1 MKNTKLISIIIIIKI
16 FQSIFNEE
24 IKEANL
30 DDNQGKIDKFI
41 FEYRKNFSKIN
52 TTVLTDENQID
63 YVQNHSFTLLYF
75 HSAYDKH
82 CIDFMPTFKFINDY
96 LNTQTISDDSLYIVN
111 LATIDFSDDENNSE
125 IQHRFRLTT
134 FPFFIIFSSIYQKY
148 IRYTGYL
155 NAPSVI
161 TFSMKAILDNIIE
174 IRDEKRL
181 NQLLNPQLT
190 HLSVFCMSTRFNFDD
205 FYRASQLFTYG
216 LFVDC
221 IGKTVCKNY
230 FTKPEYKS
238 SDIIIA
244 KMNLCKN
251 DFICGDIQIMDKIA
265 KPYFILYNHTTYE
278 DLIELISLNIIP
290 PIHNMTDFNFDLMM
304 KNTLK
309 TIIYIRG
316 QNEKKTNQEISLIL
330 QKILKKR
337 KNGIKWGSILD
348 PINSQNDYEIRRQL
362 SIEEEDY
369 LEKGLLLI
377 HTSNDISKEKETYR
391 MNMKDININELN
403 EDITIKFVND
413 FNSRKIKR
421 DIKSE
426 LKPKHHP
433 KKNLRMVVGK
443 TFKNDIL
450 NNFNKSIVLIL
461 LNLNMENLHMIED
474 QIESMCI
481 KFGLYNQTII
491 FNFLDSYL
499 NEMPDMPKYDIFKRP
514 FYRYYYKN
522 KTKGYVDF
530 KGKNIFDQNEI
541 EEWII
546 DNYAKEYGIEH
557 KYGMRM
563 HIDGMSELLK
573 DKNVMKQIEKQQ
585 KIEQLQEELGIKD
598 DDKEDNNNKNEND
611 NNDDKNQK
619 KETDL

>member
-1 MKNTKLISIIIIIKI
+1 MKNPKLLFILIIFII
-16 FQSIFNEE
+16 FQVIINEDIKETKVKDNEE
-24 IKEANL
+24 N
-30 DDNQGKIDKFI
+30 IDKFI
-41 FEYRKNFSKIN
+41 IEYRKNFSKIN
-52 TTVLTDENQID
+52 TTVLTDQNQID

-82 CIDFMPTFKFINDY
+82 CKDFMPTFKFINDY
-96 LNTQTISDDSLYIVN
+96 LNTQTTSGDSLYIVN
-111 LATIDFSDDENNSE
+111 LGTIDLSDDENNSE
-125 IQHRFRLTT
+125 LQQRFRLTT
-134 FPFFIIFSSIYQKY
+134 FPFFIIFSAVYQKY
-148 IRYTGYL
+148 IKYTGYL
-155 NAPSVI
+155 TAQSVI
-161 TFSMKAILDNIIE
+161 TFSMKAILDTIIE
-174 IRDEKRL
+174 VRDEKRL

-190 HLSVFCMSTRFNFDD
+190 HLSVFCMNSRFNFDD
-205 FYRASQLFTYG
+205 FYRASQIFTYG

-251 DFICGDIQIMDKIA
+251 DFICGDDQIMDKKA

-278 DLIELISLNIIP
+278 DLIEFISLNIIP

-304 KNTLK
+304 QNTLK

-316 QNEKKTNQEISLIL
+316 RNEKKSNQEISTIL
-330 QKILKKR
+330 QKIVKNR
-337 KNGIKWGSILD
+337 RNGIKWGSILD
-348 PINSQNDYEIRRQL
+348 PIHSGNDYEIRREL

-377 HTSNDISKEKETYR
+377 HTSNNDNTKEKETYR
-391 MNMKDININELN
+391 LNMNDINITELN
-403 EDITIKFVND
+403 KDIILKFVND
-413 FNSRKIKR
+413 FNSGKIKR

-443 TFKNDIL
+443 TFENDIL
-450 NNFNKSIVLIL
+450 NNFDKTIVLIL
-461 LNLNMENLHMIED
+461 LNLNMEKLHIVED

-491 FNFLDSYL
+491 FNFLDSHL
-499 NEMPDMPKYDIFKRP
+499 NEMPDMPKYDIYKGP

-530 KGKNIFDQNEI
+530 KGKNIFDQSEV
-541 EEWII
+541 EDWII
-546 DNYAKEYGIEH
+546 ENYAKEYGIDH

-573 DKNVMKQIEKQQ
+573 DKNVMKKIEKQQ
-585 KIEQLQEELGIKD
+585 KIDQLKEDLGIKD
-598 DDKEDNNNKNEND
+598 DDNNKNGNDNNDNNKNE
-611 NNDDKNQK
+611 K

>member
-1 MKNTKLISIIIIIKI
+1 MKITKLASIIIILKI
-16 FQSIFNEE
+16 FQFIINEKINE
-24 IKEANL
+24 TKLNENQEKF
-30 DDNQGKIDKFI
+30 DNII
-41 FEYRKNFSKIN
+41 LEYRKNFSKIN
-52 TTVLTDENQID
+52 TTILTDQNQID

-96 LNTQTISDDSLYIVN
+96 LNTQTISQDSLYIVN
-111 LATIDFSDDENNSE
+111 LGAIEFSDDENNSE
-125 IQHRFRLTT
+125 IQQRFRLNI
-134 FPFFIIFSSIYQKY
+134 FPFFIIFSSLYQRY
-148 IRYTGYL
+148 IKYTGYL
-155 NAPSVI
+155 NAQSVI
-161 TFSMKAILDNIIE
+161 TFSMKAILDNIIQ

-190 HLSVFCMSTRFNFDD
+190 HLSVFCMSSRFNFDD
-205 FYRASQLFTYG
+205 FYSASQIFTYG

-221 IGKTVCKNY
+221 IEKTVCKNY
-230 FTKPEYKS
+230 FSKPEYKN
-238 SDIIIA
+238 SDIILA

-251 DFICGDIQIMDKIA
+251 DFICGNQQIMDKNS
-265 KPYFILYNHTTYE
+265 KPHFILYNHTTYE
-278 DLIELISLNIIP
+278 DLIEFISLNIIP

-309 TIIYIRG
+309 TIIYICG
-316 QNEKKTNQEISLIL
+316 KNEKKSNQEISLIL
-330 QKILKKR
+330 QKIIKKR

-348 PINSQNDYEIRRQL
+348 PINSQNDYEIKREL

-377 HTSNDISKEKETYR
+377 HASNNITKEKEKYR
-391 MNMKDININELN
+391 INTKDINELN
-403 EDITIKFVND
+403 EDIIIKFIND
-413 FNSRKIKR
+413 FNSGKIKR

-426 LKPKHHP
+426 LKPKTHP

-443 TFKNDIL
+443 TFEKDIL
-450 NNFNKSIVLIL
+450 NNFNKTIVLIL
-461 LNLNMENLHMIED
+461 LNLNMEKLHIVED

-491 FNFLDSYL
+491 FNFLDSHL
-499 NEMPDMPKYDIFKRP
+499 NEMPDMPKYDIFKGP
-514 FYRYYYKN
+514 FFRYYYKN

-530 KGKNIFDQNEI
+530 KGNAFEQNEV
-541 EEWII
+541 EDWII

-585 KIEQLQEELGIKD
+585 KIEQLKEDWGIKD
-598 DDKEDNNNKNEND
+598 DDNEKNKENNENS
-611 NNDDKNQK
+611 NSVNKEQN